1 LASSAPSVGEIPPAV
16 PSTSRASAFD
26 AIAAKQALDATA
38 GVVARCR
45 RGGPVFGPAHAI
57 VTFGNDGAVL
67 RCAVSPP
74 FLGTFAGMCVT
85 KALKQARVSPFV
97 GDPGIVVHHFVV
109 AAQ

>member
-1 LASSAPSVGEIPPAV
+1 VA
-16 PSTSRASAFD
+16 AFD
-26 AIAAKQALDATA
+26 AMAAKQALDATA
-38 GVVARCR
+38 SAVARCR
-45 RGGPVFGPAHAI
+45 RGPVFGPASAI

-85 KALKQARVSPFV
+85 KALLQARVSPFL